1 MRARLPAQVL
11 RVDARDRATCVGA
24 RLAPSRRMPL
34 HVEDIMTRDVVS
46 FFPEQTLPLAG
57 DVMRI
62 RRFHHIPVT
71 EADGR
76 LLGIVS
82 QLDLLLSR
90 DGDVQVADLMTK
102 DVWTVRRD
110 TLAENACRTLLDH
123 EFRCLPV
130 VDELGRLC
138 GIITERDFLRYAI
151 RALAADT
158 L

>member
-1 MRARLPAQVL
+1 
-11 RVDARDRATCVGA
+11 
-24 RLAPSRRMPL
+24 MPL

-46 FFPEQTLPLAG
+46 FFPEQTLPLAE

-90 DGDVQVADLMTK
+90 DGDVRVADLMTK
-102 DVWTVRRD
+102 DVWTVRPD

-130 VDELGRLC
+130 VDEHGRLC
-138 GIITERDFLRYAI
+138 GIVTERDFLRYAI
-151 RALAADT
+151 RTLVADAI
-158 L
+158 